1 MGKASLGAIEVG
13 VPFEL
18 GTDASDNAIA
28 AVLSQGGRPVAFMS
42 RTLSHCEKRYPAVE
56 KEATAVIELSKWQH
70 FLKGHYFTIVTDQD
84 AISFMFDQRH
94 HGKIKNTNTL
104 LATGTGTI

>member
-1 MGKASLGAIEVG
+1 MFAYYARWIPNFSQKARPLLLASRFPLGPAAAHAFAELKSELGKASLGAIQAG

-42 RTLSHCEKRYPAVE
+42 RTLSHCEKCYPAVE
-56 KEATAVIELSKWQH
+56 KEATAVI
-70 FLKGHYFTIVTDQD
+70 D
-84 AISFMFDQRH
+84 
-94 HGKIKNTNTL
+94 
-104 LATGTGTI
+104 